1 MQVVS
6 GAPLTAFWGATY
18 IWDFINFLVP
28 VAGLHTAQSV
38 AASIISSYVHVLGRP
53 LLPCPHTCMPSV
65 RAALWGIAGIA
76 ILHAGIIIC
85 FYSFDLPQF
94 RGVRMAAVVVLF
106 LCFGA
111 ASLPLTYLLS
121 FAFSD
126 EMRGL
131 QVKCPQCAA

>member
-1 MQVVS
+1 MYGVV
-6 GAPLTAFWGATY
+6 
-18 IWDFINFLVP
+18 
-28 VAGLHTAQSV
+28 
-38 AASIISSYVHVLGRP
+38 
-53 LLPCPHTCMPSV
+53 C
-65 RAALWGIAGIA
+65 
-76 ILHAGIIIC
+76 AGIIVC

-121 FAFSD
+121 FGFSD

-131 QVKCPQCAA
+131 QVDHPALGMLLSLQACRSRLICRQLLRAALCQKGVAAGISWVRCRSVIMAGE

>member
-1 MQVVS
+1 MLSFQLQYMHSATCRTLGVALHRWLPSWRGMCWMPVVHKRRR
-6 GAPLTAFWGATY
+6 ALCDAF
-18 IWDFINFLVP
+18 
-28 VAGLHTAQSV
+28 
-38 AASIISSYVHVLGRP
+38 
-53 LLPCPHTCMPSV
+53 LLS
-65 RAALWGIAGIA
+65 
-76 ILHAGIIIC
+76 AGIIVC

-121 FAFSD
+121 FGFSD

-131 QVKCPQCAA
+131 QVQCCRLTDTLPTLQELQQRSL

>member
-1 MQVVS
+1 
-6 GAPLTAFWGATY
+6 L
-18 IWDFINFLVP
+18 
-28 VAGLHTAQSV
+28 
-38 AASIISSYVHVLGRP
+38 
-53 LLPCPHTCMPSV
+53 C
-65 RAALWGIAGIA
+65 
-76 ILHAGIIIC
+76 AGIIVC

-94 RGVRMAAVVVLF
+94 RGARMAAVVVLF

-131 QVKCPQCAA
+131 QVNPSEACMLRKLQSLQPCNIC

>member
-1 MQVVS
+1 M
-6 GAPLTAFWGATY
+6 WRE
-18 IWDFINFLVP
+18 
-28 VAGLHTAQSV
+28 LHC
-38 AASIISSYVHVLGRP
+38 
-53 LLPCPHTCMPSV
+53 LLC
-65 RAALWGIAGIA
+65 
-76 ILHAGIIIC
+76 AGIIIC

-131 QVKCPQCAA
+131 QVKMQQCAS